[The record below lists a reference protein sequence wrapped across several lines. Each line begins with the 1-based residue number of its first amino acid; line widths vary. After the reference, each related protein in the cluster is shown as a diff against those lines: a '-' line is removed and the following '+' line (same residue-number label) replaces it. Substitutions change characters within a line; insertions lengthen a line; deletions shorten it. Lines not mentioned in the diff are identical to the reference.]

1 VWYWVGV
8 VWHGACG
15 LGQDVLCGIQE
26 MVGAVHVGQCEGR
39 QGGGL
44 VCVFVYTHLHTPDL

>member
-1 VWYWVGV
+1 M